1 MKFLDLTGVQS
12 LWNAIKAE
20 TAKSK
25 TTVQGES
32 THATNA
38 YIDVTGSQVTGSG
51 ADGHVNYVVTLH
63 NAAST
68 TDVATAKSEVIGDAT
83 ANGNTLGKIENRV
96 ETLETS
102 TNVTVEKL
110 QTAESGY
117 FASYVVKQNNAQV
130 GATINIPK
138 DFLVKSGSVRAATAE
153 DVANDSTLTVGEK
166 LLDFVVNTIEGDGTA
181 SHIIIPVSDLV
192 DVYTGGDGIAV
203 SNANV
208 ISAVLD
214 TTGDDTGSGKFLTVG
229 ANGIKLDG
237 VSDAIAEAKADVIGA
252 SGDASSADTIYG
264 AKAYADEKLADATAD
279 LEVTA
284 SGDTYVSASQD
295 ANDNKKINVAAT
307 ASTIASL
314 ALADSA
320 LQGVDTTQQGTN
332 VKVTLGT
339 SGKNVT
345 VAVDETALGTALNG
359 KVDKVEGSSLMT
371 SEEHS
376 KLAAIEADADV
387 NVIEVVKVNGTAL
400 SVATADKSVNIDL
413 TGKADKVASATS
425 GNFAGL
431 DANGNLTDS
440 GSKAAD
446 FATAA
451 QGTKADTAIQGVTG
465 ETAITGGES
474 SYVAV
479 TASEDAS
486 HEVTLASSVKVQ
498 AVSTASSSAQGLA
511 EASDVK
517 DYVDG
522 QLGAG
527 NITIAENTES
537 ATGTPAASGTMV
549 VNSVTTE
556 NGSVTGVGS
565 VEVEAAGAAAAAESR
580 LRGAS
585 SAAGYV
591 ANDTLAA
598 LRNDINSIT
607 GGSGSIATQIADALD
622 DLDSDVNAS
631 TATSNH
637 VTALASNTTTSA
649 SATPT
654 VDVITSFTIT
664 NGILTAATAETI
676 GAITASELQTIFSG
690 Q

>member
-25 TTVQGES
+25 TTVEGED

-38 YIDVTGSQVTGSG
+38 YINVTGNEVTGSG
-51 ADGHVNYVVTLH
+51 DDGHVNYVVTLH

-83 ANGNTLGKIENRV
+83 ASGNTLGKLENRV
-96 ETLETS
+96 DILETS

-130 GATINIPK
+130 GTTINIPK

-153 DVANDSTLTVGEK
+153 DVALDSTLSVGEK

-192 DVYTGGDGIAV
+192 DVYTGSNGVAVDGSNNITAV
-203 SNANV
+203 V
-208 ISAVLD
+208 DSA
-214 TTGDDTGSGKFLTVG
+214 
-229 ANGIKLDG
+229 ANGNEFLSVSATGLKVSG
-237 VSDAIAEAKADVIGA
+237 VSSAIATAKSEVIGA
-252 SGDASSADTIYG
+252 STDAASANTVYG

-295 ANDNKKINVAAT
+295 ADDNKHINVAAT
-307 ASTIASL
+307 QSTKDSL

-320 LQGVDTTQQGTN
+320 LQGVDSTQQGSN

-345 VAVDETALGTALNG
+345 VSVDETALGTALG
-359 KVDKVEGSSLMT
+359 
-371 SEEHS
+371 
-376 KLAAIEADADV
+376 
-387 NVIEVVKVNGTAL
+387 
-400 SVATADKSVNIDL
+400 
-413 TGKADKVASATS
+413 GKADKVTSATN

-431 DANGNLTDS
+431 DSNGNLTDS
-440 GSKAAD
+440 GSKASD
-446 FATAA
+446 FATTA
-451 QGTKADTAIQGVTG
+451 QGAKADSAIQSVTG
-465 ETAITGGES
+465 ETAVS
-474 SYVAV
+474 NSNYVAV
-479 TASEDAS
+479 SVEASTNSTTKAVTLTSHANVTTQAMTSADAS
-486 HEVTLASSVKVQ
+486 H
-498 AVSTASSSAQGLA
+498 QGLA

-517 DYVDG
+517 SYVDTAIG
-522 QLGAG
+522 GI
-527 NITIAENTES
+527 NSTIA
-537 ATGTPAASGTMV
+537 AMDADLDASGTAQHSGTFVMSGV
-549 VNSVTTE
+549 TEVN
-556 NGSVTGVGS
+556 GVITAVDS
-565 VEVEAAGAAAAAESR
+565 VEVEAAGAAAAAEAA
-580 LRGAS
+580 LRGSS

-607 GGSGSIATQIADALD
+607 GGSGSIATQITDALD

-631 TATSNH
+631 SATTNH
-637 VTALASNTTTSA
+637 VTSTNTNTTTNA
-649 SATPT
+649 SATP
-654 VDVITSFTIT
+654 VANVLTSITIT
-664 NGILTAATAETI
+664 NGILTAATGETI
-676 GAITASELQTIFSG
+676 GAITTSELEAIFYPSTPEK
-690 Q
+690 

>member
-25 TTVQGES
+25 TTVEGES

-38 YIDVTGSQVTGSG
+38 YISVVGSEVSGSG
-51 ADGHVNYVVTLH
+51 EDGHTNYVVTLH

-68 TDVATAKSEVIGDAT
+68 TDVNTAKSDVIGDAT
-83 ANGNTLGKIENRV
+83 STGNTLGKLEDRV

-138 DFLVKSGSVRAATAE
+138 DFLVKSGSVREIGSSEATQE
-153 DVANDSTLTVGEK
+153 MPEGTKV
-166 LLDFVVNTIEGDGTA
+166 LDFVVNTIEGDGTA

-203 SNANV
+203 SSANV

-237 VSDAIAEAKADVIGA
+237 VSDAIAEAKDDVIGA

-264 AKAYADEKLADATAD
+264 AKKYADEKLANATAN

-376 KLAAIEADADV
+376 KLTAIEADADV

-451 QGTKADTAIQGVTG
+451 QGTKADTAIQGVVSG
-465 ETAITGGES
+465 DTAITGGES
-474 SYVAV
+474 SYVAIA
-479 TASEDAS
+479 ASEDAS
-486 HEVTLASSVKVQ
+486 HEVTLTSSVKIQEVRS
-498 AVSTASSSAQGLA
+498 AGSSAHGLA
-511 EASDVK
+511 EASDVRS
-517 DYVDG
+517 YVDG
-522 QLGAG
+522 QLAAG

-537 ATGTPAASGTMV
+537 ATGNPAAAGTMV

>member
-25 TTVQGES
+25 TTVEGEA

-38 YIDVTGSQVTGSG
+38 YINVTGNEVTGTG
-51 ADGHVNYVVTLH
+51 KDGHTNYVVTLH

-83 ANGNTLGKIENRV
+83 TDGNTLGKLENRV
-96 ETLETS
+96 DTLETS

-110 QTAESGY
+110 ATAESGY
-117 FASYVVKQNNAQV
+117 FASYVVKQNNAKV

-153 DVANDSTLTVGEK
+153 DVANDSTLTAGEK

-192 DVYTGGDGIAV
+192 DVYTGSNGVAVDG
-203 SNANV
+203 SNN
-208 ISAVLD
+208 ITAVLD
-214 TTGDDTGSGKFLTVG
+214 TTGDDTGDGKFLTVG

-237 VSDAIAEAKADVIGA
+237 VSDAIATAKSEVIGA

-264 AKAYADEKLADATAD
+264 AKAYADEKLANATAN

-345 VAVDETALGTALNG
+345 VSVDETAL
-359 KVDKVEGSSLMT
+359 T
-371 SEEHS
+371 S
-376 KLAAIEADADV
+376 
-387 NVIEVVKVNGTAL
+387 GL
-400 SVATADKSVNIDL
+400 SA
-413 TGKADKVASATS
+413 KADKVTSATN

-440 GSKAAD
+440 GSKASD

-451 QGTKADTAIQGVTG
+451 QGAKADYAIQSVTG
-465 ETAITGGES
+465 ETAVS
-474 SYVAV
+474 NSNYVAV
-479 TASEDAS
+479 SVEASAPDTNKAIELTS
-486 HEVTLASSVKVQ
+486 HANVTVQ
-498 AVSTASSSAQGLA
+498 AVNSADGSHMGLA

-517 DYVDG
+517 SYVDG
-522 QLGAG
+522 KV
-527 NITIAENTES
+527 TIIDQTVA
-537 ATGTPAASGTMV
+537 AMDADLDASGTAQHGGVFVM
-549 VNSVTTE
+549 SGVTE
-556 NGSVTGVGS
+556 VDGVLTAVDS
-565 VEVEAAGAAAAAESR
+565 TEVEQAGAAAAVEAT
-580 LRGAS
+580 LRGDTTSAS
-585 SAAGYV
+585 YDATE
-591 ANDTLAA
+591 TLTK
-598 LRNDINSIT
+598 LRTDINSIT
-607 GGSGSIATQIADALD
+607 GGSGSIAQQITAALNN
-622 DLDSDVNAS
+622 LDSDVNAS
-631 TATSNH
+631 TATAHH
-637 VTALASNTTTSA
+637 VSATATDTTTSA
-649 SATPT
+649 SADPT

-664 NGILTAATAETI
+664 DGILTAATAETI
-676 GAITASELQTIFSG
+676 GAIPASELQAIFNG

>member
-25 TTVQGES
+25 TTVEGES

-38 YIDVTGSQVTGSG
+38 YISVVGSEVSGSG
-51 ADGHVNYVVTLH
+51 EDGHTNYVVTLH

-68 TDVATAKSEVIGDAT
+68 TDVNTAKSDVIGDAT
-83 ANGNTLGKIENRV
+83 STGNTLGKIEDRV

-138 DFLVKSGSVRAATAE
+138 DFLVKSGSVREIGSSEATQE
-153 DVANDSTLTVGEK
+153 MPEGTKV
-166 LLDFVVNTIEGDGTA
+166 LDFVVNTIEGDGTA

-517 DYVDG
+517 SYVDG
-522 QLGAG
+522 QLAAG

-585 SAAGYV
+585 TAPGYT

-631 TATSNH
+631 TATTNH
-637 VTALASNTTTSA
+637 VTATATSTTTNA

-664 NGILTAATAETI
+664 DGILSAATAETI

>member
-38 YIDVTGSQVTGSG
+38 YIDVTGSEVTGSG

-83 ANGNTLGKIENRV
+83 ASGNTLGKLEDRV
-96 ETLETS
+96 DTLETS

-203 SNANV
+203 SSANV

-237 VSDAIAEAKADVIGA
+237 VSDAIAEAKDDVIGA

-345 VAVDETALGTALNG
+345 VAVDETAL
-359 KVDKVEGSSLMT
+359 T
-371 SEEHS
+371 S
-376 KLAAIEADADV
+376 
-387 NVIEVVKVNGTAL
+387 GL
-400 SVATADKSVNIDL
+400 SA
-413 TGKADKVASATS
+413 KADKVTSATN

-440 GSKAAD
+440 GSKASD
-446 FATAA
+446 FATTA
-451 QGTKADTAIQGVTG
+451 QGAKADSAIQSVSGQ
-465 ETAITGGES
+465 TAVANS
-474 SYVAV
+474 NYVAV
-479 TASEDAS
+479 SVEAATNNNA
-486 HEVTLASSVKVQ
+486 VTLTSHANVTTQ
-498 AVSTASSSAQGLA
+498 AIATAVALTADGLA
-511 EASDVK
+511 TAADVRT
-517 DYVDG
+517 YVDG
-522 QLGAG
+522 KATTIDQ
-527 NITIAENTES
+527 TIA
-537 ATGTPAASGTMV
+537 AMDADLDASGTAQ
-549 VNSVTTE
+549 NSGVFVMSGVTEVDGVLT
-556 NGSVTGVGS
+556 SVDS
-565 VEVEAAGAAAAAESR
+565 VEVEQAGAAAAVEAT
-580 LRGAS
+580 LRGDTTSAS
-585 SAAGYV
+585 YDATE
-591 ANDTLAA
+591 TLTK
-598 LRNDINSIT
+598 LRTDINSIT
-607 GGSGSIATQIADALD
+607 GGSGSIAQQITAALNN
-622 DLDSDVNAS
+622 LDSDVNAS
-631 TATSNH
+631 TATTNH
-637 VTALASNTTTSA
+637 VSATAASTTTNA

-664 NGILTAATAETI
+664 DGILSAATAETI

>member
-38 YIDVTGSQVTGSG
+38 YIDVTGSEVTGSG

-83 ANGNTLGKIENRV
+83 ASGNTLGKLEDRV
-96 ETLETS
+96 DTLETS

-138 DFLVKSGSVRAATAE
+138 DFLVKSGSVREIGSSEATQE
-153 DVANDSTLTVGEK
+153 MPEGTKV
-166 LLDFVVNTIEGDGTA
+166 LDFVVNTIEGDGTA

-284 SGDTYVSASQD
+284 SGDNYVSASQD
-295 ANDNKKINVAAT
+295 ANDNKHINVAAT

-314 ALADSA
+314 GLADSA

-345 VAVDETALGTALNG
+345 VAVDETAL
-359 KVDKVEGSSLMT
+359 T
-371 SEEHS
+371 S
-376 KLAAIEADADV
+376 
-387 NVIEVVKVNGTAL
+387 GL
-400 SVATADKSVNIDL
+400 SA
-413 TGKADKVASATS
+413 KADKVTSATN

-440 GSKAAD
+440 GSKASD

-451 QGTKADTAIQGVTG
+451 QGAKADSAIQSVSGQAAV
-465 ETAITGGES
+465 ANS
-474 SYVAV
+474 NYVAV
-479 TASEDAS
+479 SVEAATNNNA
-486 HEVTLASSVKVQ
+486 VTLTSHANVTTQ
-498 AVSTASSSAQGLA
+498 AVATAVALTADGLA
-511 EASDVK
+511 TAADVRT
-517 DYVDG
+517 YVDG
-522 QLGAG
+522 KATTIDQ
-527 NITIAENTES
+527 TIA
-537 ATGTPAASGTMV
+537 AMDADLDASGTAQ
-549 VNSVTTE
+549 NSGVFVMSGVTEVDGVLT
-556 NGSVTGVGS
+556 SVDS
-565 VEVEAAGAAAAAESR
+565 VEVETAGAAAAAESR

-607 GGSGSIATQIADALD
+607 GGSGSIATQISDALD

-631 TATSNH
+631 TATTNH
-637 VTALASNTTTSA
+637 VTANPTNTTTSA

-664 NGILTAATAETI
+664 NGIVTAATAETI
-676 GAITASELQTIFSG
+676 GAITASELQAIFSG
-690 Q
+690 E

>member
-83 ANGNTLGKIENRV
+83 ASGNTLGKLENRV
-96 ETLETS
+96 DTLETS

-130 GATINIPK
+130 GSTINIPK

-153 DVANDSTLTVGEK
+153 DVALDSTLSVGEK

-192 DVYTGGDGIAV
+192 DVYTGSNGVAV
-203 SNANV
+203 DSSNN
-208 ISAVLD
+208 ITAVLD

-237 VSDAIAEAKADVIGA
+237 VSDAIAEAKDDVIGA

-264 AKAYADEKLADATAD
+264 AKKYADEKLADATAN

-320 LQGVDTTQQGTN
+320 LQGVDSTQQGSN

-345 VAVDETALGTALNG
+345 VSVDETAL
-359 KVDKVEGSSLMT
+359 T
-371 SEEHS
+371 S
-376 KLAAIEADADV
+376 
-387 NVIEVVKVNGTAL
+387 GL
-400 SVATADKSVNIDL
+400 SA
-413 TGKADKVASATS
+413 KADKVTSATN

-440 GSKAAD
+440 GSKASD
-446 FATAA
+446 FATTA
-451 QGTKADTAIQGVTG
+451 QGAKADSAIQSV
-465 ETAITGGES
+465 GGQAAVS
-474 SYVAV
+474 NSNYVAV
-479 TASEDAS
+479 SVEASTVNNAVTLTSHANVTTASIVNS
-486 HEVTLASSVKVQ
+486 G
-498 AVSTASSSAQGLA
+498 TADGLA
-511 EASDVK
+511 TAADVK
-517 DYVDG
+517 NYVDG
-522 QLGAG
+522 KTTTIDQ
-527 NITIAENTES
+527 TIA
-537 ATGTPAASGTMV
+537 AMDADLDASGTAQHGGVFVM
-549 VNSVTTE
+549 SGVTE
-556 NGSVTGVGS
+556 VDGVLTAVDS
-565 VEVEAAGAAAAAESR
+565 TEVEQAGAAAAVEAT
-580 LRGAS
+580 LRGDTTSAS
-585 SAAGYV
+585 YDATE
-591 ANDTLAA
+591 TLTK
-598 LRNDINSIT
+598 LRTDINSIT
-607 GGSGSIATQIADALD
+607 GGSGSIAQQITAALNN
-622 DLDSDVNAS
+622 LDSDVNAS
-631 TATSNH
+631 TATTNH
-637 VTALASNTTTSA
+637 ITATADSTTTNA

-676 GAITASELQTIFSG
+676 GAITTSELQTIFSG

>member
-83 ANGNTLGKIENRV
+83 ANGNTLGKIEDRV

-153 DVANDSTLTVGEK
+153 DVANDSTLTVGDK

-192 DVYTGGDGIAV
+192 DVYTGSNGVAV
-203 SNANV
+203 DSSNNITAV
-208 ISAVLD
+208 VDSA
-214 TTGDDTGSGKFLTVG
+214 
-229 ANGIKLDG
+229 ANGNEFLSVSGTGLKVSG
-237 VSDAIAEAKADVIGA
+237 VSSAIATAKSEVIGA
-252 SGDASSADTIYG
+252 SGDASSANTIYG
-264 AKAYADEKLADATAD
+264 AKAYADEKLANATAN

-295 ANDNKKINVAAT
+295 SNDNKKINVAAT
-307 ASTIASL
+307 QSTKDSL

-345 VAVDETALGTALNG
+345 VAVDETAL
-359 KVDKVEGSSLMT
+359 T
-371 SEEHS
+371 S
-376 KLAAIEADADV
+376 
-387 NVIEVVKVNGTAL
+387 GL
-400 SVATADKSVNIDL
+400 SA
-413 TGKADKVASATS
+413 KADKVTSATN

-440 GSKAAD
+440 GSKASD

-451 QGTKADTAIQGVTG
+451 QGAKADSAVQSVSG
-465 ETAITGGES
+465 ETAVTNS
-474 SYVAV
+474 NYVAV
-479 TASEDAS
+479 SVEAATSNNA
-486 HEVTLASSVKVQ
+486 VTLTSHANVTTQ
-498 AVSTASSSAQGLA
+498 AVASAVAGTTDGLA
-511 EASDVK
+511 TAADVK
-517 DYVDG
+517 SYVDG
-522 QLGAG
+522 KSTA
-527 NITIAENTES
+527 IDTTIA
-537 ATGTPAASGTMV
+537 AMDADLDASGTAQ
-549 VNSVTTE
+549 NSGVFVMSGVTEVDGVLT
-556 NGSVTGVGS
+556 SVDS

-580 LRGAS
+580 LRGDSTDTA
-585 SAAGYV
+585 YD
-591 ANDTLAA
+591 ANETLLK
-598 LRNDINSIT
+598 LRKDINSIT
-607 GGSGSIATQIADALD
+607 GGSGSIAQQITTALD
-622 DLDSDVNAS
+622 ALDSDVNAS
-631 TATSNH
+631 TATAHH
-637 VTALASNTTTSA
+637 VSATATSTTTNA

-676 GAITASELQTIFSG
+676 GAITASELQAIFSG

>member
-38 YIDVTGSQVTGSG
+38 YIDVTGSEVTGSG

-83 ANGNTLGKIENRV
+83 ASGNTLGKLEDRV
-96 ETLETS
+96 DTLETS

-153 DVANDSTLTVGEK
+153 DVTNDSTLTVGEK

-284 SGDTYVSASQD
+284 SGDNYVSASQD
-295 ANDNKKINVAAT
+295 ANDNKHINVAAT

-314 ALADSA
+314 GLADSA

-345 VAVDETALGTALNG
+345 VAVDETAL
-359 KVDKVEGSSLMT
+359 T
-371 SEEHS
+371 S
-376 KLAAIEADADV
+376 
-387 NVIEVVKVNGTAL
+387 GL
-400 SVATADKSVNIDL
+400 SA
-413 TGKADKVASATS
+413 KADKVTSATN

-440 GSKAAD
+440 GSKASD

-451 QGTKADTAIQGVTG
+451 QGAKADSAIQSVSGQAAV
-465 ETAITGGES
+465 ANS
-474 SYVAV
+474 NYVAV
-479 TASEDAS
+479 SVEAATNNNA
-486 HEVTLASSVKVQ
+486 VTLTSHANVTTQ
-498 AVSTASSSAQGLA
+498 AVATAVALTADGLA
-511 EASDVK
+511 TAADVRT
-517 DYVDG
+517 YVDG
-522 QLGAG
+522 KATTIDQ
-527 NITIAENTES
+527 TIA
-537 ATGTPAASGTMV
+537 AMDADLDASGTAQ
-549 VNSVTTE
+549 NSGVFVMSGVTEVDGVLT
-556 NGSVTGVGS
+556 SVDS
-565 VEVEAAGAAAAAESR
+565 VEVETAGAAAAAESR

-607 GGSGSIATQIADALD
+607 GGSGSIATQISDALD

-631 TATSNH
+631 TATTNH
-637 VTALASNTTTSA
+637 VTANPTNTCKWASSN
-649 SATPT
+649 
-654 VDVITSFTIT
+654 
-664 NGILTAATAETI
+664 L
-676 GAITASELQTIFSG
+676 
-690 Q
+690 

>member
-25 TTVQGES
+25 TTVEGEA

-38 YIDVTGSQVTGSG
+38 YIDVTGSEVTGSG

-83 ANGNTLGKIENRV
+83 ASGNTLGKIEDRV

-192 DVYTGGDGIAV
+192 DIYTGSNGVAVDGSNNITAV
-203 SNANV
+203 V
-208 ISAVLD
+208 DSA
-214 TTGDDTGSGKFLTVG
+214 
-229 ANGIKLDG
+229 ANGNEFLSVSATGLKVSG
-237 VSDAIAEAKADVIGA
+237 VSSAIATAKSEVIGA
-252 SGDASSADTIYG
+252 SGDAASANTVYG

-295 ANDNKKINVAAT
+295 ANDNKHINVAAT

-314 ALADSA
+314 GLADSA

-371 SEEHS
+371 QAEHD
-376 KLAAIEADADV
+376 KLAAIEASADV

-400 SVATADKSVNIDL
+400 SVNSADKSVDIDL

-451 QGTKADTAIQGVTG
+451 QGTKANTAIQGVTG

-479 TASEDAS
+479 TTSEDAS
-486 HEVTLASSVKVQ
+486 HEVILASSVKVQ
-498 AVSTASSSAQGLA
+498 AVASASSSAQGLA

-517 DYVDG
+517 SYVDG
-522 QLGAG
+522 QLAAG
-527 NITIAENTES
+527 NITIASNTET
-537 ATGTPAASGTMV
+537 ATGTPASAGTMV
-549 VNSVTTE
+549 VNSVTTQ
-556 NGSVTGVGS
+556 NGSVTAVGS
-565 VEVEAAGAAAAAESR
+565 VEVETAGAAAAAESR
-580 LRGAS
+580 LRGATD
-585 SAAGYV
+585 AAGYV

-607 GGSGSIATQIADALD
+607 GGSGSIATQIANAIN

-631 TATSNH
+631 TATTNH
-637 VTALASNTTTSA
+637 ITATPTNTTTSA

-664 NGILTAATAETI
+664 NGVVTAATAETI
-676 GAITASELQTIFSG
+676 GAIPASELQAIFSG
-690 Q
+690 E

>member
-12 LWNAIKAE
+12 LWNVIKAE

-25 TTVQGES
+25 TTVEGQSVSE
-32 THATNA
+32 TNA
-38 YIDVTGSQVTGSG
+38 YISVAGSEVIGGG
-51 ADGHVNYVVTLH
+51 ADGHTNYVVTLH

-68 TDVATAKSEVIGDAT
+68 TDVNTAKSDVIGNAT
-83 ANGNTLGKIENRV
+83 TNGNTLGKLESRV
-96 ETLETS
+96 GTLETS

-130 GATINIPK
+130 GTTINIPK
-138 DFLVKSGSVRAATAE
+138 DFLVKSGSVREISAAEA
-153 DVANDSTLTVGEK
+153 TVEMPARTK
-166 LLDFVVNTIEGDGTA
+166 VLDFVVNTVDGTGTE

-192 DVYTGGDGIAV
+192 DVYTGSNGVAV
-203 SNANV
+203 DSSSNNITAV
-208 ISAVLD
+208 VDSA
-214 TTGDDTGSGKFLTVG
+214 
-229 ANGIKLDG
+229 ANGNEFLSVSATGLKVSG
-237 VSDAIAEAKADVIGA
+237 VSSAIATAKSEVIGA
-252 SGDASSADTIYG
+252 SGDASSANTIYG
-264 AKAYADEKLADATAD
+264 AKAYADEKLANATAN

-295 ANDNKKINVAAT
+295 TNDNKKINVAAT
-307 ASTIASL
+307 ASTIVSL
-314 ALADSA
+314 GLADSA
-320 LQGVDTTQQGTN
+320 LQGVDSTQQGTN

-345 VAVDETALGTALNG
+345 VAVDETALTTALAG

-371 SEEHS
+371 AEEHS
-376 KLAAIEADADV
+376 KLAAIEASADV

-400 SVATADKSVNIDL
+400 SVSSADKSVDIDL

-479 TASEDAS
+479 TTSEDAS

-498 AVSTASSSAQGLA
+498 AVSTASASAQGLA

-517 DYVDG
+517 SYVDG
-522 QLGAG
+522 QLAAG
-527 NITIAENTES
+527 NITIAANTETV
-537 ATGTPAASGTMV
+537 TGTPASAGTMV
-549 VNSVTTE
+549 VNSVTTQ

-580 LRGAS
+580 LRGATD
-585 SAAGYV
+585 AAGYV
-591 ANDTLAA
+591 DNDTLAA
-598 LRNDINSIT
+598 IRNDINSIT
-607 GGSGSIATQIADALD
+607 GGSGSIATQIANALD
-622 DLDSDVNAS
+622 GLDSDVNAS
-631 TATSNH
+631 TATTNH
-637 VTALASNTTTSA
+637 VDAVATNTGTSA
-649 SATPT
+649 SMNPT

-664 NGILTAATAETI
+664 NGILSAATAETI
-676 GAITASELQTIFSG
+676 GAITTSELQAIFNG
-690 Q
+690 E

>member
-25 TTVQGES
+25 TTVEGES

-38 YIDVTGSQVTGSG
+38 YISVVGSEVSGSG
-51 ADGHVNYVVTLH
+51 EDGHTNYVVTLH

-68 TDVATAKSEVIGDAT
+68 TDVNTAKSEVIGDAT
-83 ANGNTLGKIENRV
+83 TDGNTLGKLEDRV
-96 ETLETS
+96 DTLETS

-138 DFLVKSGSVRAATAE
+138 DFLVKSGSVREIGSSEATQE
-153 DVANDSTLTVGEK
+153 MPEGTKV
-166 LLDFVVNTIEGDGTA
+166 LDFVVNTIEGDGTA

-214 TTGDDTGSGKFLTVG
+214 TTGDDTGTGKFLTVG

-237 VSDAIAEAKADVIGA
+237 VSDAIAEAKSDVIGA

-264 AKAYADEKLADATAD
+264 AKKYADEKLANATAN

-376 KLAAIEADADV
+376 KLAAIEASADV

-400 SVATADKSVNIDL
+400 SVNSADKSVDIDL

-479 TASEDAS
+479 TTSEDAS
-486 HEVTLASSVKVQ
+486 HEVTLTSSVKIQ
-498 AVSTASSSAQGLA
+498 SVSTASASAQGLA

-517 DYVDG
+517 SYVDG
-522 QLGAG
+522 QLAAG
-527 NITIAENTES
+527 NITIAANTET
-537 ATGTPAASGTMV
+537 ATGTPASAGTMV

-607 GGSGSIATQIADALD
+607 GGSGSIATQITNAINN
-622 DLDSDVNAS
+622 LDSDVNAS
-631 TATSNH
+631 TATTNH
-637 VTALASNTTTSA
+637 VAATATNTTTSA
-649 SATPT
+649 SANPT

-664 NGILTAATAETI
+664 DGILSAATAETI